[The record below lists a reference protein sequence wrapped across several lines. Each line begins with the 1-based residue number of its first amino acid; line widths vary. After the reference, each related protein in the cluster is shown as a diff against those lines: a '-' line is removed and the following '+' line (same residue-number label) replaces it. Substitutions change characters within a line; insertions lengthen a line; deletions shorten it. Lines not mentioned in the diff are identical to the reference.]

1 MPGFLMYHSVVLTFG
16 ILPGKKREK
25 SFYILERKMTTN
37 KEKNLLMCIKDWEN
51 TSRDEWRTAFEK
63 VNETPFKEIVESLK
77 NEHRDLKAF
86 QYLFDVRFQNVFL
99 DYLRSSIPKEAR
111 TAVDYLTF
119 LIDIDKKEVEK
130 FIWSLKKLNDFYYRF
145 KSFHIEGKPGKK
157 QKKLILL
164 SHSPRRMDIMKK
176 MLIDQEDVVLEAA
189 GNKTVTEYFSE
200 VSGPYAGVMALA
212 LQKLLGVI
220 FEELDSGLAIA
231 ADTVVMVDGTI
242 IGKSQTRS
250 EAENRLMKFSNK
262 MVRCISGM
270 ATADLDRGKI
280 SLDFNLGDILF
291 RDFNERLTGG
301 ERDYCIKKDCESV
314 RDLILNYVEEGKSE
328 SKAGSFGIQDP
339 EIITAAEFIV
349 GDWLSII
356 GLPHPELRSR
366 LNDYIQPSREI
377 RPLAP
382 TIFWPIINDLDPSE
396 KILPANKYDML
407 IHLEMDKEYRSLA
420 DEHRVENPLI
430 YHKFAEKTR
439 GLNIYRQ
446 SSKIMDYYSLPGF
459 SENLD
464 TLFDSLEKSA
474 NDFFTCSKP
483 GLKTL
488 DAREYKKILE
498 VDQYFELKEKH
509 LNQTEEWFEK
519 REKARSDYEQLRE
532 YSAEIN
538 QNQLKK
544 MKIQELEMA
553 RGNHLIEAIKILQK
567 NNTSNTERL
576 EREELLADQLTR
588 VAASNLN
595 DELNKW
601 RNLRNP
607 RDLSRIDHRWQFIR
621 FLEENH
627 REIEN
632 IYILLD
638 NVDRECL
645 EAIALGIMFLAF
657 LEGKETKKEGGG
669 EDKKRRLQLVAVEK
683 PHFRTMATV
692 EDVKY
697 ILYQFLKK
705 EEIGKFEDKIDPPIP
720 YGEKLISD
728 LFDTPGEKHQRIVVS
743 VGSKSLK
750 QLQKEI
756 DKRKE
761 KEEKDK
767 RPETLRDK
775 KITDLDL
782 LSIFVF
788 KSDVFTESFITQLS
802 CNFEEVEFPGD
813 CVGSYY
819 YLFCK
824 ERREKQWEPRT
835 KPRTTSQVFEIDKY
849 IQGQGKGEIPG
860 EFFEEFGI
868 DGNQAGQFWKL
879 VAFERFYERLFQHEK
894 DTPGNRENFLLAAFS
909 MLQWQNGGKEVIDY
923 FQCRSPFWDEPR
935 NLFARDLLIFMI
947 EQNVDKIGPMQDLFK
962 SFFQFQEKNIFAD
975 NGNYIL
981 ATQKDDPREKIL
993 LEKRPGIEY
1002 ETKERRTKKEGNLY
1016 NIGSEAARSIAS
1028 SLRSDWCS
1036 YKILT
1041 YNGAW
1046 ERVPGITSFRT
1057 AFSQCYLTFSGEDFA
1072 LRHQFILCPLDI
1084 VDAKRM
1090 IEECS
1095 KKIFKA
1101 TSSEVTIQ
1109 YKNKELEVQIYS
1121 STAYA
1126 KLHSLNNFMNNES
1139 LKTFKEALINQ
1150 PGTDGDEKIK
1160 ELENSINARITYRSL
1175 IDIYLDV
1182 YEPVVTKRTGGIM
1195 IQNDLFKGV
1204 VEQFVGPKDTI
1215 IGIPDPKNA
1224 GVNEETILLNAV
1236 VENLVKRR
1244 FYNVHCFIENLYAFY
1259 KTKSRYTGHGNN
1271 DYREKATHIENFLLS
1286 TYSRLPDLN
1295 WNTLFIST
1303 ADWIDYHLK
1312 VDILLHHLGD
1322 INKPHPYVEYRNN
1335 LPKVPVDAGDTLPSS
1350 LDNFDLTLLAN
1361 KSEYIKIKK
1370 EENLPFADHPEELS
1384 VENLKHKNA
1393 FLTFIKEGKC
1403 GRIAILAGN
1412 YGDELDYMLKEVQEW
1427 KSKGSNPDVTFI
1439 CHPIPFL
1446 LWDVV
1451 KEDIEKMENPPEVLL
1466 NLDNCC
1472 ELNLNQYHLVLLKGL
1487 SRFDTIIVQGEFWYR
1502 LFWYDEFPPTPR
1514 KNTPPLTG
1522 KNILIRKAIKNSEE
1536 SIFELDESGRPREE
1550 KDCLVH
1556 FYRAKGIVEQTVT
1569 GDKANEEKELPEPRA
1584 EFPSYYENYIKDYFE
1599 NKLKAPR
1606 SSNSHFDQIE
1616 SGIEKYCRILG
1627 RTQGIDS
1634 TYDCP
1639 FYAFVRE
1646 NLRVCPLF
1654 NRQNENSCPR
1664 GLHPADRLDWDYN
1677 DNPYAVAIARRL
1689 LEYPGD
1695 EKKDIVLKMLEYC
1708 QNRTLSIIENAMI
1721 LNSGQ
1726 NTADGYYESK
1736 INQTGEI
1743 DYPARV
1749 NDELLKRLKKV
1760 PEKEKINIVKIKRLK
1775 EGGELKDRI
1784 SIISELWPL
1793 HLTILLTA
1801 LAEHPPTPDQN
1812 VLYILTL
1819 SGDRKIENSDYK
1831 FITSCFIQFFP
1842 VDTKNPEGTETCRQ
1856 CLPNIS
1862 SCHGIRVEKNGI
1874 LIGNPFNEF
1883 VYDDFVRVLYKRYR
1897 GEEVAPGLT
1906 LSKIAQ
1912 EILSAILTGNDK
1924 LLKKYD
1930 YGNSRIIV
1938 DKMKFYDLRPEDAR
1952 GKLLLKKQQVSYRL
1966 WEASSTLESL
1976 SKNYQLSN
1984 MGPQNEDQWR
1994 FNLISL
2000 DIQTLEYLKID
2011 KYFCTECGWLNHPI
2025 PLMPENVIIKDW
2037 NGFLSDRAAVHL
2049 KFDANNEKEKKAA
2062 LFMNGFRTF
2071 EDYLSRNSEKLHDLF
2086 DYDGEREK
2094 LFDEAFE
2101 AISRIAVED
2110 LWCDVVKFSDLR
2122 KQEVANILDER
2133 KLFLVY
2139 LKNISLYNKNIEVAF
2154 FLNNAGP
2161 ETMFAL
2167 WLSYLLLNA
2176 GISVSLY
2183 APTFPIIQ
2191 KDVTIDDLIALI
2203 PYFDGILVNKLGAKL
2218 RRSRRLLGG
2227 FLRKSFREKERVL
2240 EIKAFNSGFGEQHEV
2255 RKDLIREAGNYNAV
2269 ILIGEMWYGYLCG
2282 LGKVLDH
2289 PVFYY
2294 YDRDNSFKVDSLE
2307 KMGWKVQV
2315 GNAIKNLEKEVETI
2329 TEKECLADTHIFAIL
2344 THKNPRQEL
2353 DVWEEKSGKF
2363 AHDVFDTGGNVF
2375 QFFPAANYR
2384 GDSYNGW
2391 RKVLKV
2397 YKIEGIAELSYNQK
2411 RFIEKAFMACGFYFD
2426 LKDFKYE
2433 VKPVEKENH
2442 SYLYKTPNKRIL
2454 LSIKKIGENY
2464 LMFIEF
2470 MVNFG
2475 NLKKFTE
2482 KEAQGIRS
2490 NYYIRKEEWPLLS
2503 SKIPSLIAKHLQRS
2517 FRGQVEIND
2526 LSRKRHDPQTDYPT
2540 ENFIFLSSAGSKSD
2554 ITFDLKV
2561 ETRDSNAGKQLV
2573 KITLNFK
2580 FRITFNEGEVYLLQL
2595 RKYLRNFPGN
2605 KGKEGKGSK
2614 EERSYISLY
2623 VPAFG
2628 LREENRLI
2636 SYVPNVSLAEN
2647 KLEVLR
2653 VLKLEANQAGV
2664 EVCPIFPQ
2672 DEKIFWKIDDR
2683 PGITIDQIYS
2693 VLPAP
2698 IDIDTPVAERMVV
2711 RKLLAEIQDS
2721 PDNSKKFISY
2731 SEMVRIG
2738 NLFERNDDP
2747 GWWEDYDYMTGLPRM
2762 NIHSEEHVLIQLV
2775 APHDT
2780 VSANIF
2786 KDAAGNSNWVKISR
2800 YFAAAAELAILN
2812 GAVGVD
2818 LNFGSPAVAN
2828 QGGGA
2833 RFSDNE
2839 DARKEAITICRDIG
2853 QRLVHGFKKKETLP
2867 GFPFLTAKIRLCPI
2881 KENSK
2886 EPDWNT
2892 TKQFIN
2898 DLFQHVD
2905 WVVLHLRT
2913 KEQGYSGYC
2922 EDFFKN
2928 NKVNAL
2934 KIDDKKGKKLFY
2946 NGDLFSMEE
2955 VEKFKKFKV
2964 FNEIFDGIMIARG
2977 MQGNPFL
2984 VVDAIKRLEYGHK
2997 IRTEWGIE
3005 RIKRALELH
3014 LEYKEAN
3021 LGYSFLPERFKASLN
3036 KYAKLIID
3044 RLNDKERDSLHK
3056 MLKPMELIDR
3066 ELYET
3071 DLKRIIKPKF
3081 FITDRCRKCRSCM
3094 VKTRCV
3100 GITEERGLIRIDEK
3114 KCKSCGRCYKVC
3126 PYNAI
3131 ELVS

>member
-1 MPGFLMYHSVVLTFG
+1 L
-16 ILPGKKREK
+16 
-25 SFYILERKMTTN
+25 
-37 KEKNLLMCIKDWEN
+37 
-51 TSRDEWRTAFEK
+51 FE
-63 VNETPFKEIVESLK
+63 
-77 NEHRDLKAF
+77 
-86 QYLFDVRFQNVFL
+86 
-99 DYLRSSIPKEAR
+99 
-111 TAVDYLTF
+111 
-119 LIDIDKKEVEK
+119 
-130 FIWSLKKLNDFYYRF
+130 
-145 KSFHIEGKPGKK
+145 
-157 QKKLILL
+157 
-164 SHSPRRMDIMKK
+164 
-176 MLIDQEDVVLEAA
+176 
-189 GNKTVTEYFSE
+189 
-200 VSGPYAGVMALA
+200 
-212 LQKLLGVI
+212 
-220 FEELDSGLAIA
+220 
-231 ADTVVMVDGTI
+231 
-242 IGKSQTRS
+242 
-250 EAENRLMKFSNK
+250 
-262 MVRCISGM
+262 
-270 ATADLDRGKI
+270 
-280 SLDFNLGDILF
+280 
-291 RDFNERLTGG
+291 
-301 ERDYCIKKDCESV
+301 
-314 RDLILNYVEEGKSE
+314 
-328 SKAGSFGIQDP
+328 
-339 EIITAAEFIV
+339 
-349 GDWLSII
+349 
-356 GLPHPELRSR
+356 
-366 LNDYIQPSREI
+366 
-377 RPLAP
+377 
-382 TIFWPIINDLDPSE
+382 
-396 KILPANKYDML
+396 
-407 IHLEMDKEYRSLA
+407 
-420 DEHRVENPLI
+420 
-430 YHKFAEKTR
+430 
-439 GLNIYRQ
+439 
-446 SSKIMDYYSLPGF
+446 
-459 SENLD
+459 
-464 TLFDSLEKSA
+464 
-474 NDFFTCSKP
+474 
-483 GLKTL
+483 
-488 DAREYKKILE
+488 
-498 VDQYFELKEKH
+498 
-509 LNQTEEWFEK
+509 
-519 REKARSDYEQLRE
+519 
-532 YSAEIN
+532 
-538 QNQLKK
+538 
-544 MKIQELEMA
+544 
-553 RGNHLIEAIKILQK
+553 
-567 NNTSNTERL
+567 
-576 EREELLADQLTR
+576 
-588 VAASNLN
+588 
-595 DELNKW
+595 
-601 RNLRNP
+601 
-607 RDLSRIDHRWQFIR
+607 
-621 FLEENH
+621 
-627 REIEN
+627 
-632 IYILLD
+632 
-638 NVDRECL
+638 
-645 EAIALGIMFLAF
+645 
-657 LEGKETKKEGGG
+657 
-669 EDKKRRLQLVAVEK
+669 
-683 PHFRTMATV
+683 
-692 EDVKY
+692 
-697 ILYQFLKK
+697 
-705 EEIGKFEDKIDPPIP
+705 
-720 YGEKLISD
+720 
-728 LFDTPGEKHQRIVVS
+728 
-743 VGSKSLK
+743 
-750 QLQKEI
+750 
-756 DKRKE
+756 
-761 KEEKDK
+761 
-767 RPETLRDK
+767 
-775 KITDLDL
+775 
-782 LSIFVF
+782 
-788 KSDVFTESFITQLS
+788 
-802 CNFEEVEFPGD
+802 
-813 CVGSYY
+813 
-819 YLFCK
+819 
-824 ERREKQWEPRT
+824 
-835 KPRTTSQVFEIDKY
+835 
-849 IQGQGKGEIPG
+849 
-860 EFFEEFGI
+860 
-868 DGNQAGQFWKL
+868 
-879 VAFERFYERLFQHEK
+879 
-894 DTPGNRENFLLAAFS
+894 
-909 MLQWQNGGKEVIDY
+909 
-923 FQCRSPFWDEPR
+923 
-935 NLFARDLLIFMI
+935 
-947 EQNVDKIGPMQDLFK
+947 
-962 SFFQFQEKNIFAD
+962 
-975 NGNYIL
+975 
-981 ATQKDDPREKIL
+981 
-993 LEKRPGIEY
+993 
-1002 ETKERRTKKEGNLY
+1002 
-1016 NIGSEAARSIAS
+1016 
-1028 SLRSDWCS
+1028 
-1036 YKILT
+1036 
-1041 YNGAW
+1041 
-1046 ERVPGITSFRT
+1046 
-1057 AFSQCYLTFSGEDFA
+1057 
-1072 LRHQFILCPLDI
+1072 
-1084 VDAKRM
+1084 
-1090 IEECS
+1090 
-1095 KKIFKA
+1095 
-1101 TSSEVTIQ
+1101 
-1109 YKNKELEVQIYS
+1109 
-1121 STAYA
+1121 
-1126 KLHSLNNFMNNES
+1126 
-1139 LKTFKEALINQ
+1139 
-1150 PGTDGDEKIK
+1150 
-1160 ELENSINARITYRSL
+1160 
-1175 IDIYLDV
+1175 
-1182 YEPVVTKRTGGIM
+1182 
-1195 IQNDLFKGV
+1195 GV
-1204 VEQFVGPKDTI
+1204 VEQFVGHKDTI
-1215 IGIPDPKNA
+1215 IGIPGSED
-1224 GVNEETILLNAV
+1224 VNGKEETILLNAV

-1259 KTKSRYTGHGNN
+1259 KTKSRYTGNGNN
-1271 DYREKATHIENFLLS
+1271 DYQEKATHIENFLLS

-1303 ADWIDYHLK
+1303 ADWIVYHLK

-1335 LPKVPVDAGDTLPSS
+1335 LPKVPVDAADTLPDEP
-1350 LDNFDLTLLAN
+1350 DNFDLALLAN

-1370 EENLPFADHPEELS
+1370 DENLPFADHPEELS
-1384 VENLKHKNA
+1384 GENLKYKNA
-1393 FLTFIKEGKC
+1393 FLTFIKKGKC

-1427 KSKGSNPDVTFI
+1427 KSKVNNLDVTFI

-1451 KEDIEKMENPPEVLL
+1451 EEDIKEKGNPLQVTVLL
-1466 NLDNCC
+1466 KKEKLDNCC
-1472 ELNLNQYHLVLLKGL
+1472 ELNFNHYHHELLKGL
-1487 SRFDTIIVQGEFWYR
+1487 SGFDTIIVQGEFWYR
-1502 LFWYDEFPPTPR
+1502 LFWNHELPPTPR

-1536 SIFELDESGRPREE
+1536 SIFELDESGRPRKE
-1550 KDCLVH
+1550 KNYLVH
-1556 FYRAKGIVEQTVT
+1556 FYRAEGKNERHDT
-1569 GDKANEEKELPEPRA
+1569 GGETNEENKSREPRA

-1606 SSNSHFDQIE
+1606 SLYLGDKS
-1616 SGIEKYCRILG
+1616 EKDLY
-1627 RTQGIDS
+1627 
-1634 TYDCP
+1634 
-1639 FYAFVRE
+1639 
-1646 NLRVCPLF
+1646 
-1654 NRQNENSCPR
+1654 
-1664 GLHPADRLDWDYN
+1664 WDYN
-1677 DNPYAVAIARRL
+1677 DNPYAAAIARRL

-1708 QNRTLSIIENAMI
+1708 QNRTLCIIENAMI

-1760 PEKEKINIVKIKRLK
+1760 PEKEKINIVKIKRLE

-1784 SIISELWPL
+1784 SIISELWPI
-1793 HLTILLTA
+1793 HLKILLTD
-1801 LAEHPPTPDQN
+1801 LVEHPPTPDLN

-1819 SGDRKIENSDYK
+1819 SGDREIEKSDYK

-1874 LIGNPFNEF
+1874 IGNPFNEF

-1897 GEEVAPGLT
+1897 GEEVAPGLI

-1912 EILSAILTGNDK
+1912 EILSAILPGNDK
-1924 LLKKYD
+1924 YK

-1938 DKMKFYDLRPEDAR
+1938 DKMKFYDLRPEDAQ

-1966 WEASSTLESL
+1966 WEASSTLVSL
-1976 SKNYQLSN
+1976 TQNYKLSN
-1984 MGPQNEDQWR
+1984 MEPENEDEWR

-2011 KYFCTECGWLNHPI
+2011 KYFCTKCGWLNHPI
-2025 PLMPENVIIKDW
+2025 PLMPENAIIKDW
-2037 NGFLSDRAAVHL
+2037 NVFLSDRAAVHL
-2049 KFDANNEKEKKAA
+2049 KFDANNEKEKKAV

-2269 ILIGEMWYGYLCG
+2269 ILIGEMWYGYFCG

-2289 PVFYY
+2289 PVSYY

-2307 KMGWKVQV
+2307 KMGWKKGV
-2315 GNAIKNLEKEVETI
+2315 GNAIEGLEKEVGAI
-2329 TEKECLADTHIFAIL
+2329 TAKECLADTHIFASL

-2397 YKIEGIAELSYNQK
+2397 YKIEGIDELNYNPE

-2433 VKPVEKENH
+2433 IEREDH
-2442 SYLYKTPNKRIL
+2442 SYIYRTPNKRIL
-2454 LSIKKIGENY
+2454 ISIKKIGENY

-2470 MVNFG
+2470 MANFG

-2517 FRGQVEIND
+2517 FGGKVEIND
-2526 LSRKRHDPQTDYPT
+2526 LSRKRHDPRTDYPT

-2573 KITLNFK
+2573 KIVMNFEPG
-2580 FRITFNEGEVYLLQL
+2580 IIFNAQDVYLLQL

-2605 KGKEGKGSK
+2605 IK
-2614 EERSYISLY
+2614 SYISLY

-2839 DARKEAITICRDIG
+2839 DARKEAITICRYIG